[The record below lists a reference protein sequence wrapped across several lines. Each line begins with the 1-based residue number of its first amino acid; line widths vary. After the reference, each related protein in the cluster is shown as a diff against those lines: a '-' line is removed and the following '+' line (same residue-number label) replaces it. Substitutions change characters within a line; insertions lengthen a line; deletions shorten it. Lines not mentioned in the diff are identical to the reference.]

1 MAGQCAERLWPA
13 LVQID
18 LDDDLAENG
27 KKLKGLIE
35 AALGSQPTV
44 FPCYYETI
52 GCTLFDQPLAT
63 PLIVGPVRFESK
75 ADWLERAVQ
84 IGQITATTRNRL
96 TRAFEGE
103 KLRSRNQASENAFE
117 RSILDVLLA
126 AQMTCTVETQGL
138 ASEMA
143 RSRAFIGARLGQTA
157 IALLWTL
164 PSRVLEGFHLSV
176 DPGQRFIRTIPY
188 IPGRKIARG
197 ATRKGLPTGP
207 SISPER
213 WHGIVND
220 ARDLLG
226 VAGTMI
232 ACWTSAD
239 AYDQASPLLRN
250 LAQSIY
256 FFWEGC
262 RDENDLMAIVKFTAA
277 LEALAQGQEAG
288 IIALV
293 TARLGIK
300 DGDMIIPGFTMKQV
314 C

>member
-1 MAGQCAERLWPA
+1 M
-13 LVQID
+13 
-18 LDDDLAENG
+18 
-27 KKLKGLIE
+27 
-35 AALGSQPTV
+35 
-44 FPCYYETI
+44 
-52 GCTLFDQPLAT
+52 AT

-84 IGQITATTRNRL
+84 FGQISPTTRNRL
-96 TRAFEGE
+96 QRAFEGE
-103 KLRSRNQASENAFE
+103 KLRPRKQAKENAFE
-117 RSILDVLLA
+117 RSILDVLRT

-143 RSRAFIGARLGQTA
+143 QTRAIIGARLGQMA

-188 IPGRKIARG
+188 IPGRRSFG
-197 ATRKGLPTGP
+197 GTTRKGLPTGP
-207 SISPER
+207 SIGSER
-213 WHGIVND
+213 WDDIVND
-220 ARDLLG
+220 ARDLLD
-226 VAGTMI
+226 VAGKMI

-262 RDENDLMAIVKFTAA
+262 SDENDLMAIVKFTAA

-288 IIALV
+288 ITTLV
-293 TARLGIK
+293 TARLRIK
-300 DGDMIIPGFTMKQV
+300 EGDMVIPGFTLKQV
-314 C
+314 VKRIYKTGRSRTLHGCSPSAPMAQI